1 MTISDPI
8 EVKTSKAKKMMLW
21 FGLISITM
29 TFAGLTSAFI
39 VSSSR
44 PDWLDSFVLP
54 VWFTISTV
62 SIALSSLFFQLAK
75 YKLDQYIRV
84 SLPENIN
91 IYIHRNN
98 VNIFL
103 GQIIIED
110 TNKSEDVFDN
120 TVQVRISEGQ
130 DADLFRIDGR
140 DLYLIGGL
148 DYEENKEHYFTIKA
162 TNDKGIESQKTIKL
176 IVNDIPNSSTRS
188 SFNILVFNV
197 QNEQEDSKVNYKRY
211 YNPKIEDR
219 GVGKWKIK
227 RKSSI
232 KR

>member
-44 PDWLDSFVLP
+44 PDWLESFVLP

-103 GQIIIED
+103 GLTIIMAIIFVVAQFLGFGD
-110 TNKSEDVFDN
+110 I
-120 TVQVRISEGQ
+120 ISQG
-130 DADLFRIDGR
+130 
-140 DLYLIGGL
+140 Y
-148 DYEENKEHYFTIKA
+148 YFT
-162 TNDKGIESQKTIKL
+162 GPESSITTSY
-176 IVNDIPNSSTRS
+176 VYV
-188 SFNILVFNV
+188 LVFMHLAHLFAGIIVLTVVVTKFNK
-197 QNEQEDSKVNYKRY
+197 QKYEKNKLGFEMALIFWHFLGALWIYLFFF
-211 YNPKIEDR
+211 
-219 GVGKWKIK
+219 IK
-227 RKSSI
+227 YFS
-232 KR
+232 